1 MRPRLAA
8 LAVALTPLDPEAIG
22 PGGVAVLGR
31 LHERDPEHA
40 EALTDFYAQ
49 RHPLLARVHAI
60 AAASIGAPGE
70 APAPALYAAP
80 LPEDE
85 GPMLQ
90 RFWRDVARL
99 EGRSAVTWVFH
110 DHAEAQVAE
119 VVARSAH
126 LGVVP
131 HADLL
136 LHGDGEGVALDLAAA
151 FRPVPLAEDEL
162 AALLAVGPVEPGEAR
177 LRFAGSGDPA
187 EAHALAGPLAAT
199 VARRIL
205 LVEAVRPYLDRGA
218 REALAPFFSTGEVPE
233 EAPAPGALVA
243 RGAPF

>member
-1 MRPRLAA
+1 VLRRLY
-8 LAVALTPLDPEAIG
+8 
-22 PGGVAVLGR
+22 
-31 LHERDPEHA
+31 ERDPEHA
-40 EALTDFYAQ
+40 EALADLYAQ

-60 AAASIGAPGE
+60 AAVSIGGPVEG
-70 APAPALYAAP
+70 PVPALYAAP

-99 EGRSAVTWVFH
+99 EGRSAVTWVFYEH
-110 DHAEAQVAE
+110 PEAQVAE
-119 VVARSAH
+119 AVARSAH

-162 AALLAVGPVEPGEAR
+162 AALLAVGPVEGGEAR
-177 LRFAGSGDPA
+177 IRFAGSGDPA

-199 VARRIL
+199 VARRLL

-218 REALAPFFSTGEVPE
+218 REVLEPFFAAAGTPE
-233 EAPAPGALVA
+233 DGPAPGGLVA